1 MSQHDTTRSPETDT
15 TTANEETATA
25 TDPATGASTNAG
37 ADGATSTAAASAEA
51 PAHETLQAE
60 VRALEAENNR
70 LRTAYAA
77 AQRSRYRRTAI
88 ALCFV
93 GLCSGGVGL
102 LVPAAQRVLFA
113 IGATGLFAGVMTYYL
128 SPTQFVAATIGDR
141 LVEANVAT
149 LNAFVQT
156 LGLSGAVVY
165 VPTPDT
171 PSRTD
176 VVAFL
181 PQATTYTVPT
191 DLTPGIVPAEE
202 PAGQGIATVPVGGLL
217 LEEFT
222 RALTGE
228 IAREPAALGTQ
239 LGEAITDQF
248 ELAATVETDVAITG
262 ETTPPAGTAADAGT
276 DNRADTAANGDPSQP
291 DQPEPDTVPAGRL
304 TVVSTEPVFATAT
317 AYDHPI
323 GSFVASGVAMAL
335 DRPVELQ
342 VDTTPGDAEY
352 QATVSWEA
360 TTE

>member
-1 MSQHDTTRSPETDT
+1 MSQHDSTPPTETDT
-15 TTANEETATA
+15 TAAGEETATA
-25 TDPATGASTNAG
+25 TDPATDASTTAR
-37 ADGATSTAAASAEA
+37 ADGAEATATASAEA
-51 PAHETLQAE
+51 PARETLQAE
-60 VRALEAENNR
+60 VRSLEAENTR

-88 ALCFV
+88 ALCLV
-93 GLCSGGVGL
+93 GVVSGAVGL

-171 PSRTD
+171 PSRTA

-181 PQATTYTVPT
+181 PQATTYTIPP
-191 DLTPGIVPAEE
+191 DLTPGIVPAED

-217 LEEFT
+217 LEEFR

-228 IAREPAALGTQ
+228 LAREPAALGDQ

-262 ETTPPAGTAADAGT
+262 ETTPPAETAADT
-276 DNRADTAANGDPSQP
+276 DDPADTEAMGTPSQP
-291 DQPEPDTVPAGRL
+291 GQLEPDTVPAGRL

-323 GSFVASGVAMAL
+323 GSFVASGVAVAL

-342 VDTTPGDAEY
+342 VDTTPGDTEY

-360 TTE
+360 ATE